1 MSRHTKGETTMST
14 PEENPNVSE
23 APIFDPFP
31 EPNTMP
37 SGWDLSGLT
46 SDPQPVTA
54 SQADDPANT

>member
-1 MSRHTKGETTMST
+1 MST
-14 PEENPNVSE
+14 PNENSNVTE
-23 APIFDPFP
+23 VPIFDPFP